1 MSEDIPRLTGN
12 IAADAIGKRAEMRFM
27 PLDRP
32 GSGPTKLLPGRPAD
46 RTEPKGS
53 QSDQVAQLRKATQ
66 DFEAVFLT
74 LTLKQMRSTIEKGEM
89 FHGGMGEDVFTEMLD
104 EEFAK
109 KTAATG
115 HTGLAELL
123 FRQLSRQYLPGAN
136 DAGGSGK
143 ADGLPDASQSANALM
158 RQLRQVQASAR
169 AQEAVPSGF

>member
-1 MSEDIPRLTGN
+1 MSENTSRLTGN
-12 IAADAIGKRAEMRFM
+12 IAADAIGRRAEMRFM

-32 GSGPTKLLPGRPAD
+32 GSGPTKLRGKAAS
-46 RTEPKGS
+46 RTETKGART
-53 QSDQVAQLRKATQ
+53 DQVAQLRKATQ

-74 LTLKQMRSTIEKGEM
+74 LTLKQMRSTIEKGEL
-89 FHGGMGEDVFTEMLD
+89 FHGGTGEDVFTEMLD

-123 FRQLSRQYLPGAN
+123 FRQLSRQYLPDAN
-136 DAGGSGK
+136 DAGGNGK
-143 ADGLPDASQSANALM
+143 ADGLPDASQAANALM

-169 AQEAVPSGF
+169 AQEARPQGF